1 MGNLVQLGLTHT
13 GPSIQSKPAAPCS
26 SPPANIQ
33 QIISSSPPPNN
44 NTITA
49 PQHPPNSYKLG
60 RDTVCTSQLWELLQ
74 NSWLIIKEMEIILD
88 DCHWYKVVSQQ
99 RWNSL
104 SGAGWNVITRVR
116 MEPVMGL
123 TIVLGPG
130 LFLEAH
136 HQFRR
141 TENTSYSC
149 FHVIKDGPHIFHKGC
164 LQKKKKKI

>member
-1 MGNLVQLGLTHT
+1 MGNLVQLDSHT
-13 GPSIQSKPAAPCS
+13 RDWVSRVSQPTPCS

-60 RDTVCTSQLWELLQ
+60 RDTVCTSHLWERSFFKSSDSSS
-74 NSWLIIKEMEIILD
+74 NKMEIIID

-99 RWNSL
+99 RWKSSL
-104 SGAGWNVITRVR
+104 AGWNVITRVR
-116 MEPVMGL
+116 IEPVMGL

-130 LFLEAH
+130 LFLEQAH
-136 HQFRR
+136 HQFSR
-141 TENTSYSC
+141 TEDTSYSC
-149 FHVIKDGPHIFHKGC
+149 LVVSRSMSPNVP
-164 LQKKKKKI
+164 